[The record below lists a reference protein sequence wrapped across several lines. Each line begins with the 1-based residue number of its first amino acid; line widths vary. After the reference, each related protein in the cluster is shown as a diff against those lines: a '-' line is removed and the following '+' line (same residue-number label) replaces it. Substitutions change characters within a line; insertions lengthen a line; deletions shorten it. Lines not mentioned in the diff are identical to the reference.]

1 MKKMIFTTVARSY
14 DNIMN
19 TNNMIAAMDP
29 YINDFWVVST
39 PFVTWSGNSH
49 DESVPGGTVTVVSV
63 AAAAAPRIE
72 T

>member
-1 MKKMIFTTVARSY
+1 
-14 DNIMN
+14 
-19 TNNMIAAMDP
+19 MDP

-49 DESVPGGTVTVVSV
+49 DESVPGGTITVVSV